1 MVMHINEVIF
11 LKKEKLIFL
20 RLNTQ
25 GPGTRPAFGRGGG
38 GYSGAG
44 PAGSAGIP

>member
-20 RLNTQ
+20 LLNTQ

-38 GYSGAG
+38 GYGAG
-44 PAGSAGIP
+44 PAGSSDLP